1 MKVEIGTELF
11 AVWARGAQLNAVHLT
26 YVCNIPSWLLV
37 KQIADVKCAHK
48 IIKVLL
54 QYLLWKFN
62 GATTLCTLQRVLSFY
77 PTAQKDIHES
87 TAIRFNQF
95 KMLYRL

>member
-1 MKVEIGTELF
+1 MNVEIGTEVF
-11 AVWARGAQLNAVHLT
+11 AVWARGAQLNSVYLTYT

-37 KQIADVKCAHK
+37 KQIADVECAHE
-48 IIKVLL
+48 IIKLLL
-54 QYLLWKFN
+54 QFFLWKFN

-87 TAIRFNQF
+87 TARISSI
-95 KMLYRL
+95 